1 VNRQVVENYFS
12 GQGAAVPALAVVVGE
27 VFVDLVAV
35 VEVSVLG
42 AVVELGV
49 FVEEVFVDLVRP
61 EIEAQ
66 AFLQNEVY
74 LIGYLALVM
83 WQSKHLADQQKDPL
97 GNLRCLVGAAHFA
110 IDFQHRR
117 AQKEQ
122 TAPIHRHPT

>member
-1 VNRQVVENYFS
+1 MNRQVVENYFS

-42 AVVELGV
+42 AVAESGDFVGV
-49 FVEEVFVDLVRP
+49 VFVDLVRP
-61 EIEAQ
+61 EIEGQ
-66 AFLQNEVY
+66 AFLQIEVY
-74 LIGYLALVM
+74 SIGVAM
-83 WQSKHLADQQKDPL
+83 WQSKHLADQQKDSL
-97 GNLRCLVGAAHFA
+97 GNLRLVGAAHFA
-110 IDFQHRR
+110 LDFQHCQ